1 LLKGATGLGAATT
14 FAAAETGC
22 AHSPAASPASA
33 SGSEP
38 PLPSAEEIAK
48 VVREM
53 DERLAWIDRHDARD
67 KLFGGTHAG
76 SSADLV
82 EREQK
87 TKLFRQAMRTLYVT
101 GRFMDL
107 PDEVKMHPDLQSR
120 LWNAQ
125 PDMDEA
131 VLGMT
136 EVLESLRPEDHAAIQ
151 STLRAQPDLMEG
163 LASIMDATA
172 KEDGL
177 PVRRRAAVRTTTL
190 SLADRM
196 AKQAPNLVVDPY
208 VRRVRRLQA
217 RPIPTTGAARA
228 MAARLGEDAYWQQE
242 QRLTDLA
249 MRWQRH
255 LAQTTTVAPA
265 TQAGSAHAAA
275 PASGPA
281 AAPVVVPAAAP
292 SADPSADPA
301 ATPAPRKPG
310 ESTIRVGGYMMGF
323 GAGSIALGLIF
334 AGLNSAFQ
342 ADALLAGALIFGV
355 TIGPILLIAG
365 LIVLIVGQ
373 IIKASSSPK

>member
-67 KLFGGTHAG
+67 KLFGDSRAG

-107 PDEVKMHPDLQSR
+107 PDEIKMHPEVQSR
-120 LWNAQ
+120 MWNAQ

-136 EVLESLRPEDHAAIQ
+136 EVLESLGPEDHAAIQ

-163 LASIMDATA
+163 LASMMDATA

-255 LAQTTTVAPA
+255 LAQTTAVAPA

-281 AAPVVVPAAAP
+281 SAPV
-292 SADPSADPA
+292 ADPSADPS

-334 AGLNSAFQ
+334 AGLNSAFE
-342 ADALLAGALIFGV
+342 ADAFLAGALIFGV
-355 TIGPILLIAG
+355 TIGPILLISG
-365 LIVLIVGQ
+365 LIVLIVGY